1 MRILFLV
8 GRLSAGGAERV
19 AVTLASAWAQAGHQV
34 TLAPTFIPKGE
45 CFYPLSPQVDLHWL
59 ADDIKPTGQPLLT
72 LRKLGALRALIAA
85 QQPDVVVSFLTNVNV
100 MALLATMGKRV
111 PVIVCER
118 TDPVHG
124 RSAGRVLKILRRLLY
139 PRAAAVVVQTQAAI
153 QGMETQVPG
162 AQHIVSI
169 SNPLPEA
176 LVALDSPVARRAAA
190 CVDDNADTGMKQ
202 VVAMGRLI
210 ATKQF
215 DVLIRVFANLAE
227 RFPNWGL
234 TIWGEGPM
242 RESLQAQ
249 IDDAGLTDRIRL
261 AGRTSEPWQ
270 AVAQAD
276 VFAMTSAVEGFPNV
290 LLEAMALGLPCVTM
304 DCPSGPAEMTN
315 QGEDGLL
322 VPMGDEAE
330 LGRALER
337 LMQDH
342 HLRASLGLRAAQSV
356 RARYG
361 LSAVLVQWDDLMR
374 DVAKTGK
381 QS

>member
-124 RSAGRVLKILRRLLY
+124 RSAGRVLKVLRRLLY

-153 QGMETQVPG
+153 RGMEAQVPG

-176 LVALDSPVARRAAA
+176 LVALDSPAAKRAAA
-190 CVDDNADTGMKQ
+190 SVASGTDQGVRQ
-202 VVAMGRLI
+202 LVAMGRLI
-210 ATKQF
+210 STKQF
-215 DVLIRVFANLAE
+215 DVLIRVFAKLAA
-227 RFPNWGL
+227 RFPNWAL
-234 TIWGEGPM
+234 TIWGDGPM

-249 IDDAGLTDRIRL
+249 IDGAGLTARVRL

-304 DCPSGPAEMTN
+304 DCPSGPAEMTR

-322 VPMGDEAE
+322 VPMGDEAK
-330 LGRALER
+330 LGYALER
-337 LMQDH
+337 LMQNS
-342 HLRASLGLRAAQSV
+342 HLRAELGLRAAQSV

-361 LSAVLVQWDDLMR
+361 LLAVLTQWDDLMQDAIQVR
-374 DVAKTGK
+374 RQA
-381 QS
+381 